1 MNNDLMNKTY
11 AAMTSD
17 YHDAFWKAM
26 RGSNLAYS
34 DMAQA
39 KISAN
44 GGTYLL
50 PAKTASR
57 YSAALQKM
65 NLFRRVGTTLSQTV
79 GDGVLWMGDME
90 VQPQWVPENE
100 SIPVGTDSLEP
111 RHAVRSHKLAII
123 TSLDMD
129 MIRDAGFDLEGYL
142 IGKFG
147 KGFGKAEEDAFIN
160 GTGSTM
166 PKGILHETEGAETG
180 VTASG
185 DISFDD
191 VLSLYFSV
199 DKRFRSNGMWLMN
212 DDTALKLKMLKDQN
226 GQYLW
231 NQNSDTILGKP
242 VHISEFM
249 PSDGKPVAFGDFS
262 YYYIIDRMP
271 LTVRPLNEMYI
282 KEDKMGFLCVEYLD
296 GLLIRP
302 EAVKVLKVGQ

>member
-1 MNNDLMNKTY
+1 MNNELMNKTY
-11 AAMTSD
+11 AAMTSA

-26 RGSNLAYS
+26 RGSNLAYG

-65 NLFRRVGTTLSQTV
+65 NLFRMVGTSLSQTV
-79 GDGVLWMGDME
+79 GDGVLWMGDM
-90 VQPQWVPENE
+90 VAQPQWVPENE
-100 SIPVGTDSLEP
+100 SIPVGTDGLEP

-129 MIRDAGFDLEGYL
+129 MIRDAGFDLESYL
-142 IGKFG
+142 VGKFA

-166 PKGILHETEGAETG
+166 PKGILHETEGAKTG
-180 VTASG
+180 VIASG

-191 VLSLYFSV
+191 VLGLYFSV
-199 DKRFRSNGMWLMN
+199 DKQFRSNGMWLMN
-212 DDTALKLKMLKDQN
+212 DETALKLKTLKDRN

-249 PSDGKPVAFGDFS
+249 PSDGKSVAFGDFS

-271 LTVRPLNEMYI
+271 LTVRPLNEKYI

-302 EAVKVLKVGQ
+302 EAVKVLRIGQ

>member
-1 MNNDLMNKTY
+1 MNNEMLNKTY

-17 YHDAFWKAM
+17 YHDAFWNAM
-26 RGSNLAYS
+26 HGSNLAYGE
-34 DMAQA
+34 MAQA

-65 NLFRRVGTTLSQTV
+65 NLFRMVGTSLSQTV
-79 GDGVLWMGDME
+79 GDGVLWMSDME

-100 SIPVGTDSLEP
+100 SIPVGTDGLEP
-111 RHAVRSHKLAII
+111 RHAVRSHKLSII

-142 IGKFG
+142 VGKFA

-180 VTASG
+180 VIASG

-191 VLSLYFSV
+191 VLGLYFSV
-199 DKRFRSNGMWLMN
+199 NKQFRSNGMWLMN
-212 DDTALKLKMLKDQN
+212 DETALKLKTLKDRN
-226 GQYLW
+226 G
-231 NQNSDTILGKP
+231 QNSDTILGKP

-262 YYYIIDRMP
+262 CYYIIDRMP
-271 LTVRPLNEMYI
+271 LTVRPLNEKYI

-302 EAVKVLKVGQ
+302 EAVKVLRIGQ

>member
-1 MNNDLMNKTY
+1 MNNEMMNKTY

-17 YHDAFWKAM
+17 YNDAFWKAM
-26 RGSNLAYS
+26 RGSNLAYG

-50 PAKTASR
+50 PAKTGSR
-57 YSAALQKM
+57 YTATLQKM

-79 GDGVLWMGDME
+79 GDGTLWMGDME
-90 VQPQWVPENE
+90 TQPQWVPENE
-100 SIPVGTDSLEP
+100 SIPVGTDGLEP

-123 TSLDMD
+123 TSLEMD

-142 IGKFG
+142 VGKFA

-160 GTGSTM
+160 GTGSAM
-166 PKGILHETEGAETG
+166 PKGILHDTERAETG
-180 VTASG
+180 VTVSG
-185 DISFDD
+185 DITFDD
-191 VLSLYFSV
+191 MLRLYFSL
-199 DKRFRSNGMWLMN
+199 DKQFRSNGMWLMN
-212 DDTALKLKMLKDQN
+212 DETALRLKTLKDQN
-226 GQYLW
+226 GQHLW

-242 VHISEFM
+242 VLISEFM
-249 PSDGKPVAFGDFS
+249 LSDGKPVAFGDFS

-271 LTVRPLNEMYI
+271 LTVRPLNEKYI
-282 KEDKMGFLCVEYLD
+282 KEGKMGFLCVEYLD